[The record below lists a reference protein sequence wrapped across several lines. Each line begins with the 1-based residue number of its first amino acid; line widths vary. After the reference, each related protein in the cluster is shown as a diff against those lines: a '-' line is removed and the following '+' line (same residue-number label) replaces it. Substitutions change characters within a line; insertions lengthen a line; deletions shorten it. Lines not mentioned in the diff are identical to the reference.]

1 MHSFTFAWTHD
12 ERLLLLVMHRSAG
25 EALLIIIIDHGES
38 WGMRIRNRFW
48 GHFSCQEWGRV
59 RERGRAGEGD
69 TMWLLWNA
77 RFNGYR
83 MPHATCP
90 RGLPRLPPWA
100 IEISMDFGQKVQI
113 AWTFFLVFQIDQ
125 NRTDQR
131 PESRAARPNWTAG
144 CPFFGQHDQV
154 ARFVYPE
161 GDQGP
166 DDDATAAPALSS
178 SLAVLS
184 FSACLLAGAF
194 ASVLVANQKSKS
206 LLALATKRDAVGN
219 ADDDLLPLHAPCR
232 MAFRRLYKLGQSTK
246 WLTTRLPDE

>member
-77 RFNGYR
+77 RFNGCR

-154 ARFVYPE
+154 ARFVYP
-161 GDQGP
+161 
-166 DDDATAAPALSS
+166 
-178 SLAVLS
+178 
-184 FSACLLAGAF
+184 
-194 ASVLVANQKSKS
+194 SVPKV
-206 LLALATKRDAVGN
+206 TKGQTMMPR
-219 ADDDLLPLHAPCR
+219 LLPL
-232 MAFRRLYKLGQSTK
+232 S
-246 WLTTRLPDE
+246 LPLLLFSLSLPACWRVLLPPSSLLIKSQNLCLLWPQNVMQ